1 MTDINDIPEH
11 VERVLLRPL
20 IENFCT
26 DYVTKKGYDS
36 FLVKVV
42 EYNPKLLYGIADTY
56 FLLPKSMGGNY
67 IHIVLKIPI
76 KKLEVDGKT
85 KLHLMDPVIDKSDF
99 KKPYK

>member
-1 MTDINDIPEH
+1 
-11 VERVLLRPL
+11 
-20 IENFCT
+20 
-26 DYVTKKGYDS
+26 
-36 FLVKVV
+36 
-42 EYNPKLLYGIADTY
+42 
-56 FLLPKSMGGNY
+56 MGGNY